1 MRRVDGRLYVRELR
15 ADFRHWYGVRYEDVA
30 ADEAI
35 DLIYCLPSG
44 SAYLAAL
51 NPQWAW
57 GAEHGAIADVCD
69 LLLRQERLT
78 ATGTTEGAQH
88 VTRPADV
95 YERRRALDKAREAKD
110 KMETTKWELVDDG

>member
-30 ADEAI
+30 ADEAM

-57 GAEHGAIADVCD
+57 SAEHGAIADVCD
-69 LLLRQERLT
+69 LLLRHERLS
-78 ATGTTEGAQH
+78 ATGTTEGAQR
-88 VTRPADV
+88 VTRPGDV
-95 YERRRALDKAREAKD
+95 YERRNALEKAKKAKK